1 MGIVGSIFMNN
12 DTSTNDI
19 DTNDMQDYLAD
30 FIDEF
35 GLDMLSEE
43 EQEAFLGD
51 LADALYESVLLDVA
65 VQLSDADRDALTTL
79 IERATSSTETNNE
92 AHQEAVFS
100 FLKLKVPN
108 LDDIIKFE
116 ADKLKQEYL
125 ALQEQVSQEK

>member
-1 MGIVGSIFMNN
+1 MNKEI
-12 DTSTNDI
+12 STN
-19 DTNDMQDYLAD
+19 TNDMQDYLVD

-35 GLDMLSEE
+35 GLDLLPAEQQEE
-43 EQEAFLGD
+43 FLGD
-51 LADALYESVLLDVA
+51 VADALYESVLLDVA

-79 IERATSSTETNNE
+79 IERASTGADND

-116 ADKLKQEYL
+116 ADKLKQNYL
-125 ALQEQVSQEK
+125 ALQAQVSKEK

>member
-1 MGIVGSIFMNN
+1 MNN
-12 DTSTNDI
+12 DASTNDI
-19 DTNDMQDYLAD
+19 NTNNMQDYLAD

-108 LDDIIKFE
+108 LDEIIKFE
-116 ADKLKQEYL
+116 AEKLKQEYL

>member
-1 MGIVGSIFMNN
+1 MN
-12 DTSTNDI
+12 DETSTNDPQNPI
-19 DTNDMQDYLAD
+19 LDLVN
-30 FIDEF
+30 EF
-35 GLDMLSEE
+35 GIDLLSEE

>member
-1 MGIVGSIFMNN
+1 MNN

>member
-1 MGIVGSIFMNN
+1 MN
-12 DTSTNDI
+12 DETSTNDI
-19 DTNDMQDYLAD
+19 NNPILDL
-30 FIDEF
+30 IDEF
-35 GLDMLSEE
+35 GIDMLSEE
-43 EQEAFLGD
+43 EQEEFLGD

-79 IERATSSTETNNE
+79 IERASTGADND

-116 ADKLKQEYL
+116 ADKLKQNYL
-125 ALQEQVSQEK
+125 ALQAQVSKEK

>member
-1 MGIVGSIFMNN
+1 
-12 DTSTNDI
+12 
-19 DTNDMQDYLAD
+19 MQDYLAD